1 MQEKPRKPRS
11 KPAVEVGPRPNLK
24 ELAASLG
31 ISVSTVSRVLSG
43 RAEQNRIAPATRELV
58 LAAAAKFG
66 VLVDQSARGLR
77 LRQTLTIGLL
87 IPDIANPF
95 FASLAC
101 SVEKAARAGGYTVL
115 LCDSRESTEIE
126 RETADLLHARR
137 VDGLILAPVGET
149 YQHLLPLQ
157 QSGIPIVLV
166 DRVFPQWDV
175 PSVVADSFGGARM
188 AVDHLV
194 AHGHRRIGCVQGLA
208 ASYSNIERLR
218 GFRAGLNAAGIRFE
232 PQLLSGTDFTAE
244 GGYHAAMELC
254 RNPETRPTA
263 LFTLGNLLA
272 LGAMRA
278 IHECGLKVPSDVSVV
293 SFDEQPWAEFLS
305 PSLTTIAQPVETI
318 ASEAVARLLEI
329 LRTPSGTKSAAGV
342 LTLPV
347 SLISRESVGAL

>member
-1 MQEKPRKPRS
+1 VQEKPRKARS
-11 KPAVEVGPRPNLK
+11 KPPAVTVPRPNLK

-58 LAAAAKFG
+58 LAAANKLG
-66 VLVDQSARGLR
+66 VMVDQGARGLR

-101 SVEKAARAGGYTVL
+101 AVEKAARAGGYTVL
-115 LCDSRESTEIE
+115 LCDSRESTAIE
-126 RETADLLHARR
+126 RETVDLLHSRR

-149 YQHLLPLQ
+149 HSHLLPLQ
-157 QSGIPIVLV
+157 QAGIPVVLA

-175 PSVVADSFGGARM
+175 PSVVADSYGGARM

-208 ASYSNIERLR
+208 ASYSNTERLR
-218 GFRAGLNAAGIRFE
+218 GFKAGLKAAGIRFD
-232 PQLLSGTDFTAE
+232 PGLLRGTDFTAE

-263 LFTLGNLLA
+263 LFTLGSLLA

-278 IHECGLKVPSDVSVV
+278 IHECGLKVPQDVSVV

-318 ASEAVARLLEI
+318 ANEAFARLLDI
-329 LRTPSGTKSAAGV
+329 MRPAGVTKTVAGV

-347 SLISRESVGAL
+347 KLISRESVRTL